1 MNRAIKKIKTNHVRK
16 SLSGYKK
23 RPEYTYIPQK
33 ITMNMEDKMILTLF
47 LFTIID
53 LLHIDSQSVAL
64 GGEVGIEEAS
74 NL

>member
-1 MNRAIKKIKTNHVRK
+1 
-16 SLSGYKK
+16 
-23 RPEYTYIPQK
+23 
-33 ITMNMEDKMILTLF
+33 MEDKMILTLF